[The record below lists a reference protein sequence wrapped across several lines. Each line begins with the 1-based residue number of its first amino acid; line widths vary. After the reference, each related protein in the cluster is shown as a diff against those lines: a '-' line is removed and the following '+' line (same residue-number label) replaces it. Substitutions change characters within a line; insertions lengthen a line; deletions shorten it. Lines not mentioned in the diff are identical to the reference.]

1 MNESMK
7 YVYDVLHKCYFGK
20 EINAAKVHSCKKNL
34 VACMWT
40 NILASHLWFL
50 YAISWP
56 PPHYHQNV
64 SPIYICIVFIY
75 FHASIC
81 ICNLPPLQKFSWV
94 DWYIIV
100 SEKLIRGSNHVDC
113 FFLYREIRIVMLHLT
128 VNVKFITRVNH
139 QNGKSYIRIDI
150 YFSCGGWIFL

>member
-1 MNESMK
+1 MKQYELKKRFPVSRCRMNESMK

-50 YAISWP
+50 YVISWP

-75 FHASIC
+75 FHASMC

-94 DWYIIV
+94 DWDIIV
-100 SEKLIRGSNHVDC
+100 SEKLIRGSNHVHCLFVEGDQ
-113 FFLYREIRIVMLHLT
+113 IG
-128 VNVKFITRVNH
+128 NAA
-139 QNGKSYIRIDI
+139 SI
-150 YFSCGGWIFL
+150 YKCKVYNRSESSKHK